1 MKKVLVPRVRFKG
14 FSEEWKEERLENI
27 YSFASEGGTPD
38 TNKDIY
44 YKPGLF
50 YFTKIEDMANK
61 YIYHTKS
68 KISELGL
75 KNSSAWIIPK
85 NNILFSNGAT
95 IGNVSINKVDLS
107 TKQGIVGM
115 IIKKKFNLEF
125 IYYLLKSEN
134 FQSKI
139 AEKITVGTIPTVAIF
154 NLKKIELFL
163 SKNIYEQQKIGK
175 LLENIDNLISL
186 EQSKL
191 NKLKQLRETLL
202 QKMFPEGNSK
212 TPRIRF
218 KGFEGEWSEEKLEEV
233 GQTYIGLSGKT
244 KKDFGHGNSRYITYL
259 NIFNNPIA
267 NLKGLDRI
275 EEDCKQNSVKY
286 GDIFV
291 TTSSEIPEE
300 VGITSIWPFKD
311 KENIYLNSFCFG
323 IRLNNINNY
332 YINFLAYN
340 LRNNELRKDIVLLA
354 QGISRFNISNRR
366 FMKLNILLPN
376 ISEQQKIGDFF
387 CKIDTLINLY
397 NSKLNKLKQI
407 KEALLQKMFV

>member
-61 YIYHTKS
+61 YIYHTKA

-134 FQSKI
+134 FQSKV

-163 SKNIYEQQKIGK
+163 SKNIYEQEKIGK
-175 LLENIDNLISL
+175 LLDEISNLINL
-186 EQSKL
+186 ENSKL
-191 NKLKQLRETLL
+191 NKLKQLKQTLL

-212 TPRIRF
+212 TPKIRF
-218 KGFEGEWSEEKLEEV
+218 KGFEGEWKEEKLEYIAKVTNGKSNTSDNNKWGQYNLYIRSEEIYKSNKYIFDVEGVITV
-233 GQTYIGLSGKT
+233 GDGNIGKIFHYVNGKF
-244 KKDFGHGNSRYITYL
+244 DLHQRCYL
-259 NIFNNPIA
+259 IYEF
-267 NLKGLDRI
+267 
-275 EEDCKQNSVKY
+275 QN
-286 GDIFV
+286 
-291 TTSSEIPEE
+291 
-300 VGITSIWPFKD
+300 IWPKYFYYYFSQNFYKRAILMSYTATVNSIRMNTITD
-311 KENIYLNSFCFG
+311 MYIMFPKELI
-323 IRLNNINNY
+323 
-332 YINFLAYN
+332 
-340 LRNNELRKDIVLLA
+340 
-354 QGISRFNISNRR
+354 
-366 FMKLNILLPN
+366 
-376 ISEQQKIGDFF
+376 EQQKIGDFF
-387 CKIDTLINLY
+387 SKIDNLLNLY
-397 NSKLNKLKQI
+397 HSKLNKLKQI

>member
-1 MKKVLVPRVRFKG
+1 MKKVLVPKVRFKG
-14 FSEEWKEERLENI
+14 FSEEWKEEKLENI

-61 YIYHTKS
+61 YIYNTKS

-134 FQSKI
+134 FQSKL

-154 NLKKIELFL
+154 NLKKIKLL
-163 SKNIYEQQKIGK
+163 LTTNSIEQQKIGK
-175 LLENIDNLISL
+175 LLDQISNLITI

-191 NKLKQLRETLL
+191 NKLKQLKQTLL

-212 TPRIRF
+212 VPRIRF
-218 KGFEGEWSEEKLEEV
+218 KGFEGEWEEEKL
-233 GQTYIGLSGKT
+233 
-244 KKDFGHGNSRYITYL
+244 D
-259 NIFNNPIA
+259 
-267 NLKGLDRI
+267 
-275 EEDCKQNSVKY
+275 
-286 GDIFV
+286 DIFKV
-291 TTSSEIPEE
+291 ITGGEPPKNYKNSKHPVGMYKYPIYSNGQEANAIWGFSDNYSINTEAITISSIGTIGFP
-300 VGITSIWPFKD
+300 VVRKMFFTPI
-311 KENIYLNSFCFG
+311 
-323 IRLNNINNY
+323 IRLKTLLPYNKNMN
-332 YINFLAYN
+332 INFLN
-340 LRNNELRKDIVLLA
+340 LSVSQINFSFNQAGIPSMNSNQLKDNIIL
-354 QGISRFNISNRR
+354 ISRNF
-366 FMKLNILLPN
+366 
-376 ISEQQKIGDFF
+376 SEQQKIGDFF
-387 CKIDTLINLY
+387 SKIDTLINLY

-407 KEALLQKMFV
+407 KKALINKMLL

>member
-61 YIYHTKS
+61 YIYHTKA

-85 NNILFSNGAT
+85 NNILFSNVAT

-134 FQSKI
+134 FQSKV

-163 SKNIYEQQKIGK
+163 SKNISEQQKIGK
-175 LLENIDNLISL
+175 LLENIDNLITL
-186 EQSKL
+186 EEIKL
-191 NKLKQLRETLL
+191 NKLKQLKETLL

-212 TPRIRF
+212 TPKIRF
-218 KGFEGEWSEEKLEEV
+218 KGFEGEWKEE
-233 GQTYIGLSGKT
+233 
-244 KKDFGHGNSRYITYL
+244 R
-259 NIFNNPIA
+259 
-267 NLKGLDRI
+267 LD
-275 EEDCKQNSVKY
+275 
-286 GDIFV
+286 DIFKV
-291 TTSSEIPEE
+291 ITGGEPPKNYKNSKHPVGKYKYPIYSNGQEANAIWGFSDNYSINTEAITISSIGTIGFP
-300 VGITSIWPFKD
+300 VVRKMFFTPI
-311 KENIYLNSFCFG
+311 
-323 IRLNNINNY
+323 IRLKTLLPYNKNMN
-332 YINFLAYN
+332 INFLN
-340 LRNNELRKDIVLLA
+340 LSVSQINFSFNQAGIPSMNSNQLKDNIIL
-354 QGISRFNISNRR
+354 ISRNF
-366 FMKLNILLPN
+366 
-376 ISEQQKIGDFF
+376 SEQQKIGDFF
-387 CKIDTLINLY
+387 CKIDTLINLH

-407 KEALLQKMFV
+407 KEGLLQKMFV

>member
-1 MKKVLVPRVRFKG
+1 MKKVLVPKVRFKG
-14 FSEEWKEERLENI
+14 FSEEWKEEKLENI

-134 FQSKI
+134 FQSKV

-163 SKNIYEQQKIGK
+163 SKNIYEQQKISK
-175 LLENIDNLISL
+175 LLDQISNLITL
-186 EQSKL
+186 EEIKH
-191 NKLKQLRETLL
+191 NKLKQLKETLL
-202 QKMFPEGNSK
+202 EKMFPEHNSK
-212 TPRIRF
+212 KPRIRF
-218 KGFEGEWSEEKLEEV
+218 KGFEGEWKEYNFNDIGSYYSTSSLSYNDLSKG
-233 GQTYIGLSGKT
+233 GQYKCVLYGELYT
-244 KKDFGHGNSRYITYL
+244 KYNER
-259 NIFNNPIA
+259 IFNVISRTNKKITLTQP
-267 NLKGLDRI
+267 N
-275 EEDCKQNSVKY
+275 
-286 GDIFV
+286 DILFPTS
-291 TTSSEIPEE
+291 TTVDSYSLISPSCVNE
-300 VGITSIWPFKD
+300 
-311 KENIYLNSFCFG
+311 ENIMTGVIYL
-323 IRLNNINNY
+323 
-332 YINFLAYN
+332 
-340 LRNNELRKDIVLLA
+340 VLDP
-354 QGISRFNISNRR
+354 I
-366 FMKLNILLPN
+366 
-376 ISEQQKIGDFF
+376 KI
-387 CKIDTLINLY
+387 
-397 NSKLNKLKQI
+397 
-407 KEALLQKMFV
+407 

>member
-61 YIYHTKS
+61 YISHTKS

-75 KNSSAWIIPK
+75 KNSSAWIIPR

-125 IYYLLKSEN
+125 ICYLLKSEN
-134 FQSKI
+134 FQSKV

-175 LLENIDNLISL
+175 LLENIDNLITI

-191 NKLKQLRETLL
+191 NKLKQLKETLL

-218 KGFEGEWSEEKLEEV
+218 KGFSKEWKEEKLEYIAKVTNGKSNTSDNNKWGQYNLYIRSEEIYKSNKYIFDVEGVITV
-233 GQTYIGLSGKT
+233 GDGNIGKIFHYVNGKF
-244 KKDFGHGNSRYITYL
+244 DLHQRCYL
-259 NIFNNPIA
+259 IYEF
-267 NLKGLDRI
+267 
-275 EEDCKQNSVKY
+275 QN
-286 GDIFV
+286 
-291 TTSSEIPEE
+291 
-300 VGITSIWPFKD
+300 IWPKYFYYYFSQNFYKRAILMSYTATVNSIRMNTITD
-311 KENIYLNSFCFG
+311 MDIMFPKELI
-323 IRLNNINNY
+323 
-332 YINFLAYN
+332 
-340 LRNNELRKDIVLLA
+340 
-354 QGISRFNISNRR
+354 
-366 FMKLNILLPN
+366 
-376 ISEQQKIGDFF
+376 EQQKIGDFF
-387 CKIDTLINLY
+387 SYIDTLINLY
-397 NSKLNKLKQI
+397 QSKLNKLKQI
-407 KEALLQKMFV
+407 KEALLQKLLI

>member
-1 MKKVLVPRVRFKG
+1 MKKVLVPKVRFKGFDEEWSEEKFGELLFRINEKGYEFLETLTASKSGEMLKRKSINYHIQVAKESLKNYNRVLKNDFVLHLSTYESGLAYSKEIGITSPAYDVLRFFDKNNNDPIFFKYVFSNKKFINSLVPFTYGLRQGKSINLEELNKSLIEKTNISEQQKIGKLLDQISNLITHEEIKLNKLKQIKETLLQKMFPEGNSKIPRIRFKG

-61 YIYHTKS
+61 YIYHTKA

-134 FQSKI
+134 FQSKV

-163 SKNIYEQQKIGK
+163 SKNIYEQQKIG
-175 LLENIDNLISL
+175 
-186 EQSKL
+186 
-191 NKLKQLRETLL
+191 
-202 QKMFPEGNSK
+202 
-212 TPRIRF
+212 
-218 KGFEGEWSEEKLEEV
+218 
-233 GQTYIGLSGKT
+233 
-244 KKDFGHGNSRYITYL
+244 
-259 NIFNNPIA
+259 
-267 NLKGLDRI
+267 
-275 EEDCKQNSVKY
+275 
-286 GDIFV
+286 
-291 TTSSEIPEE
+291 
-300 VGITSIWPFKD
+300 
-311 KENIYLNSFCFG
+311 
-323 IRLNNINNY
+323 
-332 YINFLAYN
+332 
-340 LRNNELRKDIVLLA
+340 
-354 QGISRFNISNRR
+354 
-366 FMKLNILLPN
+366 
-376 ISEQQKIGDFF
+376 DFF
-387 CKIDTLINLY
+387 CKIDTLLDLY

-407 KEALLQKMFV
+407 KEALLQKMFL

>member
-61 YIYHTKS
+61 YIYHTKA

-134 FQSKI
+134 FQSKV

-163 SKNIYEQQKIGK
+163 SKNISEQQKIGK
-175 LLENIDNLISL
+175 LLDQISNLITL
-186 EQSKL
+186 EKSKL
-191 NKLKQLRETLL
+191 NKLKQLKETLL

-218 KGFEGEWSEEKLEEV
+218 KGFEGEWKEEKLE
-233 GQTYIGLSGKT
+233 
-244 KKDFGHGNSRYITYL
+244 
-259 NIFNNPIA
+259 
-267 NLKGLDRI
+267 
-275 EEDCKQNSVKY
+275 
-286 GDIFV
+286 DIFKV
-291 TTSSEIPEE
+291 ITGGEPPKNYKNSKHPVGKYKYPIYSNGQEANAIWGFSDNYSINTEAITISSIGTIGFP
-300 VGITSIWPFKD
+300 VVRKMFFTPI
-311 KENIYLNSFCFG
+311 
-323 IRLNNINNY
+323 IRLKTLLPYNKNMN
-332 YINFLAYN
+332 INFLN
-340 LRNNELRKDIVLLA
+340 LSVSQINFSFNQAGIPSMNSNQLKDNIVL
-354 QGISRFNISNRR
+354 ISRNF
-366 FMKLNILLPN
+366 
-376 ISEQQKIGDFF
+376 SEQQKIGDFF
-387 CKIDTLINLY
+387 SNIDTLINLY
-397 NSKLNKLKQI
+397 NSKLNRLKQI
-407 KEALLQKMFV
+407 KEALLQKLLI

>member
-1 MKKVLVPRVRFKG
+1 M
-14 FSEEWKEERLENI
+14 ENI

-50 YFTKIEDMANK
+50 CFTKIEDMANK

-134 FQSKI
+134 FQSKV

-163 SKNIYEQQKIGK
+163 
-175 LLENIDNLISL
+175 
-186 EQSKL
+186 
-191 NKLKQLRETLL
+191 T
-202 QKMFPEGNSK
+202 
-212 TPRIRF
+212 
-218 KGFEGEWSEEKLEEV
+218 
-233 GQTYIGLSGKT
+233 T
-244 KKDFGHGNSRYITYL
+244 K
-259 NIFNNPIA
+259 
-267 NLKGLDRI
+267 
-275 EEDCKQNSVKY
+275 
-286 GDIFV
+286 
-291 TTSSEIPEE
+291 
-300 VGITSIWPFKD
+300 SI
-311 KENIYLNSFCFG
+311 
-323 IRLNNINNY
+323 
-332 YINFLAYN
+332 
-340 LRNNELRKDIVLLA
+340 
-354 QGISRFNISNRR
+354 
-366 FMKLNILLPN
+366 
-376 ISEQQKIGDFF
+376 EQQKIGDFF
-387 CKIDTLINLY
+387 CKIDTLLDLY
-397 NSKLNKLKQI
+397 QSKLNKLKQI
-407 KEALLQKMFV
+407 KESLLQKMFV

>member
-1 MKKVLVPRVRFKG
+1 MKKNLVPRVRFKG
-14 FSEEWKEERLENI
+14 FDEEWKEERFGDTIEPYRMKNHNKEKLTSYSISNKFGFVNQKEFFENGGKAI
-27 YSFASEGGTPD
+27 RADKSNSLVVFPNSFAYNPARIDVGSIGLYTKEEKCLVSP
-38 TNKDIY
+38 IY
-44 YKPGLF
+44 EVFKTDKKMNDEFLF
-50 YFTKIEDMANK
+50 NWFKTDEFKWIVN
-61 YIYHTKS
+61 KS
-68 KISELGL
+68 KEGSVRNTVYLRNISDYL
-75 KNSSAWIIPK
+75 I
-85 NNILFSNGAT
+85 NITSY
-95 IGNVSINKVDLS
+95 I
-107 TKQGIVGM
+107 
-115 IIKKKFNLEF
+115 
-125 IYYLLKSEN
+125 
-134 FQSKI
+134 
-139 AEKITVGTIPTVAIF
+139 
-154 NLKKIELFL
+154 
-163 SKNIYEQQKIGK
+163 EQQKIGK
-175 LLENIDNLISL
+175 LLDQISNLINL
-186 EQSKL
+186 ENSKL
-191 NKLKQLRETLL
+191 NKLKQLKENLL

-218 KGFEGEWSEEKLEEV
+218 KGFEGEWKEERLEEI
-233 GQTYIGLSGKT
+233 GQTYTGLSGKT

-387 CKIDTLINLY
+387 CKIDTLLDLY

>member
-14 FSEEWKEERLENI
+14 FSEEWKEEKFGELLFRINEKGYEFLETLT
-27 YSFASEGGTPD
+27 ASKSGEMLKRKSI
-38 TNKDIY
+38 N
-44 YKPGLF
+44 
-50 YFTKIEDMANK
+50 
-61 YIYHTKS
+61 YHIQVAKES
-68 KISELGL
+68 L
-75 KNSSAWIIPK
+75 KNYNRVLKNDFVLHLSTYESGLAYSKEIGITSPAYDVLRFFDK
-85 NNILFSNGAT
+85 NNNDPIFFKYVFSNKKFINSLVPFTYGLRQGKSINLEELNKSLIEKT
-95 IGNVSINKVDLS
+95 NVS
-107 TKQGIVGM
+107 
-115 IIKKKFNLEF
+115 
-125 IYYLLKSEN
+125 
-134 FQSKI
+134 
-139 AEKITVGTIPTVAIF
+139 
-154 NLKKIELFL
+154 
-163 SKNIYEQQKIGK
+163 EQQKIGK
-175 LLENIDNLISL
+175 LLENIDNLITL
-186 EQSKL
+186 EEIKL
-191 NKLKQLRETLL
+191 NKLKQLKETLL
-202 QKMFPEGNSK
+202 QKMFPEHNSK
-212 TPRIRF
+212 IPRIRF
-218 KGFEGEWSEEKLEEV
+218 KGFEEEWKEERLEEI
-233 GQTYIGLSGKT
+233 GQTYTGLSGKT

-275 EEDCKQNSVKY
+275 EKDCKQNSVKY

-300 VGITSIWPFKD
+300 VGMTSIWPFKD

-387 CKIDTLINLY
+387 SKIDILINLY

-407 KEALLQKMFV
+407 KESLLQKMFV

>member
-1 MKKVLVPRVRFKG
+1 MKKVLVPKVRFKG
-14 FSEEWKEERLENI
+14 FSEEWKEERFDKIFFNIQEKNKNRYSIKEYISVASNTWKKDVNIKNKQTLWNYSVFRVGDIAYEGHTNEAFPFGRFVINRIGTGIISNIFTVFRPKADLSLDFSQYWVNNNLVMIGLLKRSSKSGIMMNSLTLENVNEEKISLPKYFEQQKIGKLLDQISNLINLENSKLNKLKQVKETLLQKMFPEGNSKTPRIRFKGFSKEWKEERLENI

-61 YIYHTKS
+61 YIYNTKA

-134 FQSKI
+134 FQSKV
-139 AEKITVGTIPTVAIF
+139 AEKITIGTIPTVAIF

-163 SKNIYEQQKIGK
+163 SKNI
-175 LLENIDNLISL
+175 
-186 EQSKL
+186 
-191 NKLKQLRETLL
+191 
-202 QKMFPEGNSK
+202 
-212 TPRIRF
+212 
-218 KGFEGEWSEEKLEEV
+218 
-233 GQTYIGLSGKT
+233 
-244 KKDFGHGNSRYITYL
+244 
-259 NIFNNPIA
+259 
-267 NLKGLDRI
+267 
-275 EEDCKQNSVKY
+275 
-286 GDIFV
+286 
-291 TTSSEIPEE
+291 
-300 VGITSIWPFKD
+300 
-311 KENIYLNSFCFG
+311 
-323 IRLNNINNY
+323 
-332 YINFLAYN
+332 
-340 LRNNELRKDIVLLA
+340 
-354 QGISRFNISNRR
+354 
-366 FMKLNILLPN
+366 
-376 ISEQQKIGDFF
+376 SEQQKIGDFF
-387 CKIDTLINLY
+387 SKIDTLINLY

>member
-14 FSEEWKEERLENI
+14 FGEEWKEERIENI

-61 YIYHTKS
+61 YIYHTKA

-85 NNILFSNGAT
+85 NNILFSNVAT

-134 FQSKI
+134 FQSKV

-154 NLKKIELFL
+154 NLKKIELFF
-163 SKNIYEQQKIGK
+163 SKNIYEQEKIGK

-186 EQSKL
+186 EEIKF
-191 NKLKQLRETLL
+191 NKLKQLKETLL
-202 QKMFPEGNSK
+202 QKMFPEYNSK
-212 TPRIRF
+212 YPRIRF
-218 KGFEGEWSEEKLEEV
+218 KGFEGEWKEEKLEYIAKVTNGKSNTSDNNKWGQYNLYIRSEEIYKSNKYIFDVEGVITV
-233 GQTYIGLSGKT
+233 GDGNIGKIFHYVNGKF
-244 KKDFGHGNSRYITYL
+244 DLHQRCYL
-259 NIFNNPIA
+259 IYEF
-267 NLKGLDRI
+267 
-275 EEDCKQNSVKY
+275 QN
-286 GDIFV
+286 
-291 TTSSEIPEE
+291 
-300 VGITSIWPFKD
+300 IWPKYFYYYFSQNFYKRAILMSYTATVNSIRMNTITD
-311 KENIYLNSFCFG
+311 MDIMFPKELI
-323 IRLNNINNY
+323 
-332 YINFLAYN
+332 
-340 LRNNELRKDIVLLA
+340 
-354 QGISRFNISNRR
+354 
-366 FMKLNILLPN
+366 
-376 ISEQQKIGDFF
+376 EQQKIGDFF
-387 CKIDTLINLY
+387 SKIDTLLDLY

>member
-61 YIYHTKS
+61 YIYHTKA

-134 FQSKI
+134 FQSKV

-163 SKNIYEQQKIGK
+163 SKNISEQQKIGK
-175 LLENIDNLISL
+175 LLDQISNLITL

-191 NKLKQLRETLL
+191 NKLKQLKETLL

-212 TPRIRF
+212 IPRIRF
-218 KGFEGEWSEEKLEEV
+218 KGFDEEWKEERLENITKRMSSGGTPSTTIKKFYNGKIPFLTISDMTKVGKYINNTEKNITSEAIENSSTWLVPKNSLL
-233 GQTYIGLSGKT
+233 LSMYASFGKT
-244 KKDFGHGNSRYITYL
+244 AINKKEI
-259 NIFNNPIA
+259 
-267 NLKGLDRI
+267 
-275 EEDCKQNSVKY
+275 
-286 GDIFV
+286 
-291 TTSSEIPEE
+291 TTSQAIL
-300 VGITSIWPFKD
+300 GII
-311 KENIYLNSFCFG
+311 
-323 IRLNNINNY
+323 LNN
-332 YINFLAYN
+332 
-340 LRNNELRKDIVLLA
+340 
-354 QGISRFNISNRR
+354 NISVEFLYYLLFLMDINQYWYKQVETGTQPNLSNWTVSKTLI
-366 FMKLNILLPN
+366 KLTKN

-387 CKIDTLINLY
+387 SKIDNLISLY
-397 NSKLNKLKQI
+397 QSKLNKLKQI
-407 KEALLQKMFV
+407 KDALLQKMFI